1 MKRLHPEARD
11 HLVDIGICHY
21 MTVFKTPDGQLVQF
35 DFGPLGGDVQKAHG
49 PLATFLRR
57 ARAAAQKQ
65 QLQESVIAAAAAAT
79 SSDSSSM
86 RQAAAASSSSSSGGK
101 GLVHSPSVPSLPM
114 ASLDLA
120 AYGGGDAAV
129 LHMQDASSSDRPKRW
144 VTSSLVQP
152 PLGRQRGQVDCACDC
167 AVHLIVQCI

>member
-11 HLVDIGICHY
+11 QLVDIGICHY
-21 MTVFKTPDGQLVQF
+21 MTVFKTPDGQLIQF

-65 QLQESVIAAAAAAT
+65 QLQDSVVAAAAAAAT
-79 SSDSSSM
+79 SSDSSM
-86 RQAAAASSSSSSGGK
+86 VRQAAAAISSGGSSSSGGR

-120 AYGGGDAAV
+120 AYGGGEAAMV
-129 LHMQDASSSDRPKRW
+129 HMQDASSSNRPKRW
-144 VTSSLVQP
+144 VDT
-152 PLGRQRGQVDCACDC
+152 
-167 AVHLIVQCI
+167 